1 MFCIGGDVFQT
12 FLASG
17 LPNFVLSHIWN
28 LCDIGQTGKLNAEQF
43 ALASYFISLK
53 LQGLISIE
61 NTIRVKGVARN
72 LLGGDNRQQRKSLGF
87 TNRFLALYFL
97 QTFLV

>member
-1 MFCIGGDVFQT
+1 LQVILKEYISIEENYLFFAIGGDVFQT

-53 LQGLISIE
+53 LQG
-61 NTIRVKGVARN
+61 
-72 LLGGDNRQQRKSLGF
+72 
-87 TNRFLALYFL
+87 
-97 QTFLV
+97 

>member
-1 MFCIGGDVFQT
+1 MDLSMVRTRSLVSNKNSKNIFCFSFNFTGGDVFQT

-28 LCDIGQTGKLNAEQF
+28 ICDIGQTGKLNAEQF

-53 LQGLISIE
+53 LQGSL
-61 NTIRVKGVARN
+61 NTLPFIH
-72 LLGGDNRQQRKSLGF
+72 
-87 TNRFLALYFL
+87 
-97 QTFLV
+97 LVYCFF

>member
-1 MFCIGGDVFQT
+1 LKELFRCCIGGDVFQT

-28 LCDIGQTGKLNAEQF
+28 ICDIGQTGKLNAEQF

-53 LQGLISIE
+53 LQGLFS
-61 NTIRVKGVARN
+61 
-72 LLGGDNRQQRKSLGF
+72 
-87 TNRFLALYFL
+87 
-97 QTFLV
+97 TFRG

>member
-1 MFCIGGDVFQT
+1 MISFVCIGGDVFQT

-28 LCDIGQTGKLNAEQF
+28 ICDIGQTGKLNAEQF

-53 LQGLISIE
+53 LQGLFSTTVIHHFVE
-61 NTIRVKGVARN
+61 YR
-72 LLGGDNRQQRKSLGF
+72 LH
-87 TNRFLALYFL
+87 
-97 QTFLV
+97 